1 MATLVQD
8 RQQVDNSTSYDFNYV
23 EPPPDRVV
31 CKICRLPCREAQKS
45 ECCDHVFCK
54 QDIDKM
60 KAVTAVSHACP
71 ICRVEP
77 FKTYPDRA
85 VDREIKGLNIYCRNK
100 EVGCGCS
107 WSGELDQIDVH
118 LSKCEIACKYC
129 KEVMHYTAMISH
141 INECPC

>member
-1 MATLVQD
+1 MATPVQD
-8 RQQVDNSTSYDFNYV
+8 RQQVDYSISYDFNYV
-23 EPPPDRVV
+23 EPPADRVV

-85 VDREIKGLNIYCRNK
+85 VDREIKGLKIYCRNK

-107 WSGELDQIDVH
+107 WSGELD
-118 LSKCEIACKYC
+118 
-129 KEVMHYTAMISH
+129 
-141 INECPC
+141 